1 MGYNHLDQQLDDAN
15 RRARQYGNDQSQQS
29 EVEVLQRRVAQLEA
43 KQAALLIERD
53 FWVEQGRS
61 LQNNLQNWQG
71 MYSRLYD
78 QLGRGVVT
86 TEDIKENLAQASAQL
101 RQPLATVEAIRA
113 MTASMDKATQGDYTS
128 LNTAAHPQK
137 TVSENGHGRR

>member
-1 MGYNHLDQQLDDAN
+1 MAYNHLDQQLDDAN

-29 EVEVLQRRVAQLEA
+29 ELEMLRMRVAQLEA

-61 LQNNLQNWQG
+61 LQNNLQTWQG

-86 TEDIKENLAQASAQL
+86 TEDIKENLFHYLYESKSL
-101 RQPLATVEAIRA
+101 
-113 MTASMDKATQGDYTS
+113 KA
-128 LNTAAHPQK
+128 L
-137 TVSENGHGRR
+137 V